1 MASVTVNDTE
11 VNLMN
16 SLEYYWFT
24 YVTPDEEYPRNFPG
38 GAYKKIFAEREK
50 YMSYF
55 EATMEKTEK
64 AMAFFE
70 SVDNDYGRIW
80 YAIAKHYYTY
90 ANEYYTMVGLA
101 DGYADGSVEREDVT
115 VELESLIELHE
126 DFMATVEDTR
136 IEANSYVYLRNH
148 SIMRQALIDIKTH
161 FETADEPKLDLC
173 DLRYL
178 LSEEFDNLR

>member
-1 MASVTVNDTE
+1 
-11 VNLMN
+11 
-16 SLEYYWFT
+16 
-24 YVTPDEEYPRNFPG
+24 
-38 GAYKKIFAEREK
+38 
-50 YMSYF
+50 
-55 EATMEKTEK
+55 
-64 AMAFFE
+64 
-70 SVDNDYGRIW
+70 
-80 YAIAKHYYTY
+80 
-90 ANEYYTMVGLA
+90 MVSLA